1 MTEPTGAEAGPGQ
14 PVLAGT
20 RVLDLSSGIAGAYCA
35 KLLVDAGAD
44 AVVVEPPE
52 GQPLRH
58 RAAPGRTLEQ
68 DEDGALFRFL
78 HTGTGSVVATAEDRP
93 GTVARLVARA
103 DVVVVDA
110 APPDRT
116 AATLAT
122 AHPDLIVVSLSPFG
136 LQGPWSERVA
146 SDLTL
151 QALSSSI
158 AGRGER
164 HGSPVKAGGEL
175 VEWASGAAAAVAV
188 LVALRRRNLT
198 GLGELIDLAHLEVAI
213 TIFNGF
219 RAVSGQLVP
228 AGPPPYQVVEVPS
241 VEPAADGWI
250 GFATLSADQF
260 ASFAAMIERPEWAID
275 PEISRIDGRIDRAA
289 DVRQGIA
296 DWTTRHTVDEIM
308 TQAGARRVPSAP
320 LGDGVTTPKLP
331 HLVDRGAFVPHPGT
345 DYVQPRVPYRLE
357 RTWQPPLRLPPV
369 LGSATTEEV
378 AASWDRPS
386 PARPRAAAPQADGQ
400 NAGAIEAAEAA
411 EADLPLR
418 GIRVFDLTS
427 FWAGPYASQILGF
440 FGAEVIK
447 VESIQ
452 RPDGTRMATSYGI
465 RGDQTWERAPL
476 FQAVNSGK
484 RAVTLDL
491 GDQRGR
497 DLGRRLLAQCDVL
510 VENYSPRVVERFG
523 LLDEKRSDR
532 ITLRM
537 PAWGLSGPW
546 RDLPGFAQTMEQA
559 SGLASVTGFPDGP
572 PLIPRG
578 PCDPI
583 GALHGAFAVLAAI
596 LDRDRTGLGQLVEV
610 PLVESALN
618 VAAEQFVEWGASG
631 TLLGRHGNAHP
642 KAAPHGVYRTAGGAW
657 VAIAVMDD
665 AQWRLLVD
673 VVGEP
678 AWRTDPALAEAAGR
692 AAARDRL
699 DQGLAAWCAVR
710 SPGEIVDALWPI
722 GVPAAPLVAP
732 HEVVSLPQTESRG
745 FFETVVHPVI
755 GSLRL
760 PAFPARLTSR
770 ALPYHRSHAPLLGQ
784 DNQSILG
791 GWLGLDDDEVAA
803 LSDAGVIGTR
813 PL

>member
-1 MTEPTGAEAGPGQ
+1 MSEPTGPVSSAAVPAQ

-20 RVLDLSSGIAGAYCA
+20 RVLDLSSGIAGAYCT
-35 KLLVDAGAD
+35 KLLVDAGAGV
-44 AVVVEPPE
+44 VVVEPPE
-52 GQPLRH
+52 GQALR
-58 RAAPGRTLEQ
+58 RRTPPGRTEEAN
-68 DEDGALFRFL
+68 EDGALFRFL
-78 HTGTGSVVATAEDRP
+78 HTGTQSVVAAPEDRV
-93 GTVARLVARA
+93 GAVARLVERA

-116 AATLAT
+116 AITLA
-122 AHPDLIVVSLSPFG
+122 ADHPHLIVVSLSPFG
-136 LQGPWSERVA
+136 LHGPWAERVA

-164 HGSPVKAGGEL
+164 HGSPVTAGGEL
-175 VEWASGAAAAVAV
+175 TEWASGAAAAVAV
-188 LVALRRRNLT
+188 LVALRRRNRT
-198 GLGELIDLAHLEVAI
+198 GLGELIDLAKLEVAI

-241 VEPAADGWI
+241 VEPAQDGWV

-260 ASFAAMIERPEWAID
+260 ANFAAMIERPEWAVD
-275 PEISRIDGRIDRAA
+275 PEINRIDGRIDRAA
-289 DVRQGIA
+289 DVRRGIA
-296 DWTTRHTVDEIM
+296 AWTTRHTVDEIM
-308 TQAGARRVPSAP
+308 VEAAARRVPTAP
-320 LGDGVTTPKLP
+320 LGDGETTPKLP
-331 HLVDRGAFVPHPGT
+331 HLVDRGAFVPHPGRA
-345 DYVQPRVPYRLE
+345 YLQPRVPYRLH
-357 RTWQPPLRLPPV
+357 RTPQPALRIPPA
-369 LGSATTEEV
+369 LGSTTADAV
-378 AASWDRPS
+378 VASWDAPS
-386 PARPRAAAPQADGQ
+386 PAAQVGASSPNDGP
-400 NAGAIEAAEAA
+400 GTDP
-411 EADLPLR
+411 DLPLR

-476 FQAVNSGK
+476 FQGVNSGK

-491 GDQRGR
+491 GDPRGR
-497 DLGRRLLAQCDVL
+497 ELGRRLLAHCDVL

-523 LLDEKRSDR
+523 LLDEERSDR

-537 PAWGLSGPW
+537 PAWGLTGPW

-618 VAAEQFVEWGASG
+618 VAAEQFVEFGAAG
-631 TLLGRHGNAHP
+631 TLLGRNGNAHP
-642 KAAPHGVYRTAGGAW
+642 RAAPHGVYPTAGEAW

-665 AQWRLLVD
+665 AQWRLLAE
-673 VVGEP
+673 VVG
-678 AWRTDPALAEAAGR
+678 DPEWQRDTTLASAAGR
-692 AAARDRL
+692 TAARARL
-699 DQGLAAWCAVR
+699 DDALAAWCGVR
-710 SPGEIVDALWPI
+710 TPGEIVDALWPI
-722 GVPAAPLVAP
+722 GVPAAELVAP
-732 HEVVSLPQTESRG
+732 HEVVSLSQTESRG

-755 GSLRL
+755 GPIRL

-791 GWLGLDDDEVAA
+791 GWLGLDDDEIAA
-803 LSDAGVIGTR
+803 LAEDGVIGTR